1 MLAEHGDGKL
11 NMVTLNAVTAAS
23 KLGDVSV
30 LVTGAD
36 MKSIAQ
42 QVDLL
47 TDAPPIKI
55 FKKTCLKRHHFFLKF
70 F

>member
-47 TDAPPIKI
+47 TN
-55 FKKTCLKRHHFFLKF
+55 
-70 F
+70 